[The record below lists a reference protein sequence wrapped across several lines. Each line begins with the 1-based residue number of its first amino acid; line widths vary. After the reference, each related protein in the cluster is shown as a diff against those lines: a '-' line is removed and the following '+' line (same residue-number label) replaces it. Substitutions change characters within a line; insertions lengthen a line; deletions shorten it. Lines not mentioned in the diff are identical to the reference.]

1 MANAVADYVLD
12 NGLTVIDTLAD
23 EIHILNADPSNYSD
37 VTANTLG
44 KKAFSA
50 GGAFGSPAAGSPN
63 GRKVASTAF
72 TDGNITTSGTAQKWA
87 VVDSANSRLLA
98 NGSLASSVAVS
109 SGGTFGLPSFNIRLP
124 GQ

>member
-1 MANAVADYVLD
+1 MASVLADYVLD

-23 EIHILNADPSNYSD
+23 EIHILAADPTTYSD
-37 VTANTLG
+37 VTTNTLG
-44 KKAFSA
+44 KKTFSA

-72 TDGNITTSGTAQKWA
+72 TDGNITTSGTAAKWA
-87 VVDSANSRLLA
+87 VVDTANSRLLA
-98 NGSLASSVAVS
+98 NGALASSVAVS
-109 SGGTFGLPSFNIRLP
+109 SGGTFGLPSFNIRIP

>member
-23 EIHILNADPSNYSD
+23 KIHILPSDPSNYSD
-37 VTANTLG
+37 VTTNTLG
-44 KKAFSA
+44 NKSFSA

-63 GRKVASTAF
+63 GRQVSSTAF
-72 TDGNITTSGTAQKWA
+72 TDGSITASGTAAKWA

-98 NGSLASSVAVS
+98 NGSLAASVAVS

>member
-1 MANAVADYVLD
+1 MASTVADYVLD

-23 EIHILNADPSNYSD
+23 QIHILAADPSNYSD

-44 KKAFSA
+44 NKTFSA

-72 TDGNITTSGTAQKWA
+72 TDGNITTSGTAAKWA

-98 NGSLASSVAVS
+98 NGALASSVAVS
-109 SGGTFGLPSFNIRLP
+109 SGGTFGLPSYNIRLP

>member
-1 MANAVADYVLD
+1 MASAVADYVLD
-12 NGLTVIDTLAD
+12 NGLTKIDTEAD
-23 EIHILNADPSNYSD
+23 EIHILASDPSNYSD
-37 VTANTLG
+37 VTTNTLG
-44 KKAFSA
+44 KKTFSA

-72 TDGNITTSGTAQKWA
+72 TDGNITASGTAAKWA

-98 NGSLASSVAVS
+98 NGALASSVAVS

>member
-12 NGLTVIDTLAD
+12 NGLSAIDTLAD
-23 EIHILNADPSNYSD
+23 KIHILAADPSNYSD
-37 VTANTLG
+37 VTTNTLG
-44 KKAFSA
+44 NKSFSA
-50 GGAFGSPAAGSPN
+50 GGAFGSPGAGSPN
-63 GRKVASTAF
+63 GRVVASTAF
-72 TDGNITTSGTAQKWA
+72 TDGSITTSGTAAKWA
-87 VVDSANSRLLA
+87 VVDSVNSRLLA